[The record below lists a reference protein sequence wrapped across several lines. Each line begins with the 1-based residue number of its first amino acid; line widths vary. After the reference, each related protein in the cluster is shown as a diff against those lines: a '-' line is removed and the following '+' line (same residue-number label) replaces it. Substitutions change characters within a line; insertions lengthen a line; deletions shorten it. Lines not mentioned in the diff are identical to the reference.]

1 MLPQELLKKHFGY
14 DHFRPKQAEII
25 EHILNKKDA
34 LVLMPTGGGKSVCF
48 QIPALL
54 MEGTCIVIS
63 PLISLMKDQV
73 DALKANGMCAAFI
86 IDEHDPL
93 FNNLIGGATLKE
105 IKFNDL
111 VIGKVVDVEKE
122 GGPQEYKELMGS
134 YFIVSFVP
142 TSENM
147 SYWLA
152 KIIEAKMQILG
163 IHVDNVAWWE
173 TPKSRS
179 VVYL

>member
-1 MLPQELLKKHFGY
+1 MKFNISKDFEISYGHRVWSQTLNNNFTEDTSCKCKFLHGHNAKITVSLTSLNLNNGMVTDFKHLTWV
-14 DHFRPKQAEII
+14 K
-25 EHILNKKDA
+25 
-34 LVLMPTGGGKSVCF
+34 
-48 QIPALL
+48 ALL
-54 MEGTCIVIS
+54 D
-63 PLISLMKDQV
+63 LNLDHK
-73 DALKANGMCAAFI
+73 FI